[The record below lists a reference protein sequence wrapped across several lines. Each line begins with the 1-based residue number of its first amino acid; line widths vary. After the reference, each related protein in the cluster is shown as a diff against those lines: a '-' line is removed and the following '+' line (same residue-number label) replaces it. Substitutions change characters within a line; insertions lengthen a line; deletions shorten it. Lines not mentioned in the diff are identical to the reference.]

1 VIMFTGKWSAYNL
14 LTSCMRILREEGWR
28 SAWLKGREYLRSIQ
42 CRENTYPQWIA
53 ENEPS
58 HEELNQQR
66 EISKNFLYSPCISII
81 TPVYNTSPDILT
93 RTIQSVLDQ
102 TYENWEFCIVD
113 GNSGNP
119 DVKAL
124 INRFS
129 ESDPRFLVKYLQE
142 NQGISGNSN
151 IAISMATGDFILF
164 LDHDDTLA
172 PFALYEIVNA
182 LNQNDTLDLLYSDRD
197 LLSEDGT
204 YRFDPLFKPDWS
216 PEMLLSVNYL
226 AHLCVVR
233 RSILDTVGV
242 LDTEMDGAQDWD
254 LFFRVTEK
262 ADNIYHIPKI
272 LYHWRT
278 GSNSC
283 ATRGQDAKPYI
294 VHAQKKA
301 IERHLERCNR
311 QGTVIILP
319 QGWGR
324 VQWDLISEPLVSII
338 IPTKNLNLLRNCL
351 ESLFSVTDYQNYE
364 IIIIDTGLDPAID
377 PAFLKKL
384 SNLQNLKIIR
394 YEKPF
399 NYSAVNNTGSQY
411 AKGEILL
418 FLNDDT
424 RVISTDWLSEMVSW
438 SLQGDI
444 GVVGAKL
451 LYPDKTIQHAGVV
464 LGLTGFAGYP
474 FQACADHTMGLFGST
489 DWYRNYSAVTGAC
502 LMVRRDIFEEV
513 GGFKE
518 DFILCGSD
526 VEFCL
531 RVRNKGYR
539 ILYNPFVILEHW
551 ESASRGSD
559 IPRGDFLTSYQ
570 YYSSILESG
579 DPYYNPNLSLW
590 DCTPNLK
597 RADEKTSIDFIKE
610 KFKNEL

>member
-1 VIMFTGKWSAYNL
+1 MVRSICDSYDL
-14 LTSCMRILREEGWR
+14 LLSWIRIVREEGWR
-28 SAWLKGREYLRSIQ
+28 SAWLKGREYLRSTQ
-42 CRENTYPQWIA
+42 WRENRYPEWIA

-58 HEELNQQR
+58 REELIQQK
-66 EISKNFLYSPCISII
+66 EISKKFSYSPCISII
-81 TPVYNTSPDILT
+81 TPVYNTSPNILT

-113 GNSGNP
+113 GNSENP
-119 DVKAL
+119 DVKDI

-129 ESDPRFLVKYLQE
+129 EGDPRFLVKYLQK

-172 PFALYEIVNA
+172 PFALFEIVQA
-182 LNQNDTLDLLYSDRD
+182 LNRNDALDLLYSDKD

-226 AHLCVVR
+226 AHLCVIR
-233 RSILDTVGV
+233 RNALDTVGF
-242 LDTEMDGAQDWD
+242 LDPEIDGAQDWD
-254 LFFRVTEK
+254 LFLRVTEK
-262 ADNIYHIPKI
+262 TDKIYHIPKI
-272 LYHWRT
+272 LYHWRNT
-278 GSNSC
+278 GTSC

-294 VHAQKKA
+294 ANAQKKA
-301 IERHLERCNR
+301 IKKHLERCNR
-311 QGTVIILP
+311 KGNVYLLP
-319 QGWGR
+319 QGWSHI
-324 VQWDLISEPLVSII
+324 QWDLTSKILVSII
-338 IPTKNLNLLRNCL
+338 IPTKNLNLLKNCL

-377 PAFLKKL
+377 PAFMKKI
-384 SNLQNLKIIR
+384 SNLQNLKLIR
-394 YEKPF
+394 YERPF
-399 NYSAVNNTGSQY
+399 NYSAVNNTGSWY

-418 FLNDDT
+418 FLNDDIK
-424 RVISTDWLSEMVSW
+424 VVSPEWLLEMVFW
-438 SLQGDI
+438 SIQGDI

-464 LGLTGFAGYP
+464 LGLTGFAGHP
-474 FQACADHTMGLFGST
+474 FQACADHTMGLYGST

-502 LMVRRDIFEEV
+502 MMVRRDIFEEV
-513 GGFKE
+513 GGFNE

-531 RVRNKGYR
+531 RVRNMGYR
-539 ILYNPFVILEHW
+539 VLYNPFAILEHC
-551 ESASRGSD
+551 ESATRGCE
-559 IPRGDFLTSYQ
+559 IPQEDFLTSYQ
-570 YYSSILESG
+570 HYSSILESG
-579 DPYYNPNLSLW
+579 DTYYNPNLSLW
-590 DCTPNLK
+590 DWTPNLK

-610 KFKNEL
+610 KFLNEL